1 MAIFQ
6 GLNRERGITV
16 IFVTHEQDI
25 ARHTR
30 RILHIRDGQISRDEA
45 VPESERLIARSGAA
59 GLAGAAGEGALR

>member
-6 GLNRERGITV
+6 RLNRERGITV

-30 RILHIRDGQISRDEA
+30 RVLHIRDGQISEDEA
-45 VPESERLIARSGAA
+45 IPPEQQLTARAVHEAA
-59 GLAGAAGEGALR
+59 LT

>member
-30 RILHIRDGQISRDEA
+30 RVLHIRDGRISEDEA
-45 VPESERLIARSGAA
+45 IPAEQQLTARPVHEAA
-59 GLAGAAGEGALR
+59 LT